1 MKTLADTTVLILA
14 RRDERVRTWLT
25 TAAIRNDIALCDQV
39 VLEYLRGARNASEF
53 EVFEE
58 VLAAFPLLRVEPQDW
73 DRARTLYRS
82 IARVSGGYQQSVP
95 IADALVAAVAQRNDV
110 MLVHYD
116 EDFDRI
122 ASVTGQAHQWVVP
135 RGSA

>member
-82 IARVSGGYQQSVP
+82 LARVSGGYQQSVP

>member
-1 MKTLADTTVLILA
+1 VKTLADTTVLILA

-82 IARVSGGYQQSVP
+82 LARVSGGYQQSVP
-95 IADALVAAVAQRNDV
+95 IADALIAAVAQRNDV

>member
-39 VLEYLRGARNASEF
+39 VLEYLRGARSASEF

>member
-39 VLEYLRGARNASEF
+39 VLEYLRGARSASEF

-95 IADALVAAVAQRNDV
+95 IADALIAVVAQRNDV

-116 EDFDRI
+116 EDFDQI
-122 ASVTGQAHQWVVP
+122 ARVTGQAHQWVVP